1 MGLYHKN
8 RERKRK
14 TFWLIDT
21 GAPLCYHDFRRETA
35 ANSIADKVSLG
46 QGEASVPIPDRRY
59 SPRPASYMVR
69 LTRVQL
75 RDRQYS
81 LDGRRQP

>member
-46 QGEASVPIPDRRY
+46 QGEAFGRFPTGGI
-59 SPRPASYMVR
+59 VR
-69 LTRVQL
+69 DPHPTWC
-75 RDRQYS
+75 
-81 LDGRRQP
+81 G